1 MLLVLSLYNYEKI
14 CGIKVSSLEKK
25 KKKSTNKSLYFEAY
39 KNLLV
44 VEGYRGNWSNM
55 GGGGR
60 LDQ

>member
-1 MLLVLSLYNYEKI
+1 MRKDVESKLVHYNRI
-14 CGIKVSSLEKK
+14 R
-25 KKKSTNKSLYFEAY
+25 KKSTNKSLYFEAY